1 MFIGIPELTDNA
13 HINRLLE
20 MLWNSQSVANN
31 TARRSHMNGVS
42 VTQGW
47 NWRGKSEVRCTVD

>member
-13 HINRLLE
+13 HMKRQVE
-20 MLWNSQSVANN
+20 MLWNSQSVANDI
-31 TARRSHMNGVS
+31 ARRSYMNGVS

-47 NWRGKSEVRCTVD
+47 N